1 MKCDRCRIG
10 KMLRMMSRDGL
21 LFFCR
26 MVESCIF
33 LDAVESGHP
42 FVEVVL
48 DDGRYGTV
56 VDWLDRG
63 EKYIRQNLPLNMK
76 AI

>member
-10 KMLRMMSRDGL
+10 KMLRMDGL
-21 LFFCR
+21 LFFCK
-26 MVESCIF
+26 MVESCLF

-42 FVEVVL
+42 FVEVIL

-56 VDWLDRG
+56 IDWLDRG
-63 EKYIRQNLPLNMK
+63 EDYIRQKLPLNMK